1 MTSKAPERGL
11 VRHGT
16 RLRAIGVAGAA
27 SLLAAGVVAATGT
40 IGAAAAPGPARTV
53 IAGSH
58 PSWATAAALVSG
70 RLLTGRVTANVYLA
84 PRNGA
89 GLDSIA
95 TAVSTP
101 GNALY
106 RKYLTNSQ
114 LLSEFAPTQAQAA
127 AVEHWLT
134 GSGMSV
140 AKVVGGI
147 GGYVQATG
155 SIKAA
160 ATAFGVTFGSYR
172 LGSKIVRATEQAA
185 SAPAAVAADVLTV
198 TGLDT
203 APGFMRPME
212 KLPPP
217 PQNYFVAPNCS
228 SFYGQKLA
236 RVVPGTKTAIPA
248 AYGRT
253 QPWTNCG
260 YTMSQIR
267 GAYHVGSSGG
277 TGKGVTVAVVD
288 AYAAPTMLK
297 DANEYAKVTGDK
309 GFRPG
314 QYKQVLLGGKID
326 YQFTA
331 PDECDAAGWYGE
343 ETLDVEAVHGMAPD
357 ANVTYVGARSCQDI
371 DLSTAD
377 AYIVNHHTADIVNNS
392 WGAPYNTTTA
402 QPLYDFIF
410 KAGAAEGIGFFFSS
424 GDNGYEDPAYED
436 PGSSKIQVDFPT
448 SSPWVTSVGGTSLAI
463 GKNKNYEFET
473 GWGTELDP
481 LASSGTWAFNPP
493 GTVARLQFWYAGS
506 AGGGVSTA
514 YTQPSYQKGVVPAAL
529 ARDVPQGK
537 AAGPMRVV
545 PDVSALADPSTG
557 MLVGETLYGTDKQPH
572 KTAFYLSRIGGT
584 SVASPIFSGIEADAS
599 QAAGHPLGFANPLIY
614 SLDKANSATRAF
626 NDVTD
631 KPFGSRKLAEV
642 RSNYTDPSNK
652 VGPLVTYLRT
662 LGYNGV
668 GVSKLSAV
676 KGYDDDTGVGS
687 PDFYIQAVKS
697 VKQALR

>member
-1 MTSKAPERGL
+1 MTA
-11 VRHGT
+11 T
-16 RLRAIGVAGAA
+16 TTAGAA
-27 SLLAAGVVAATGT
+27 ATP
-40 IGAAAAPGPARTV
+40 APPRSV

-58 PSWATAAALVSG
+58 PSWATAQALVSG
-70 RLLTGRVTANVYLA
+70 SPAGQVTANVYLA
-84 PRNGA
+84 PRNA
-89 GLDSIA
+89 AELDRIA

-101 GNALY
+101 GTALY

-114 LLSEFAPTQAQAA
+114 LLSEFAPTSGQIA

-140 AKVVGGI
+140 AKVVTGI
-147 GGYVQATG
+147 GGYVKATG
-155 SIKAA
+155 SLRSAA
-160 ATAFGVTFGSYR
+160 AAFSVTFGSYR
-172 LGSKIVRATEQAA
+172 LGNKTVRAPEQAA
-185 SAPAAVAADVLTV
+185 SAPAAVAADVLAV

-203 APGFMRPME
+203 APGFMRPQE

-217 PQNYFVAPNCS
+217 PQNYFVAPTCNS
-228 SFYGQKLA
+228 YYGQKLA
-236 RVVPGTKTAIPA
+236 HVVAGTKIAIPA
-248 AYGRT
+248 AYGKA

-260 YTMSQIR
+260 YKMSQVR
-267 GAYHVGSSGG
+267 GAYHVGSSGK

-288 AYAAPTMLK
+288 AYASPTMLK
-297 DANEYAKVTGDK
+297 DANEYATVTGDK
-309 GFRPG
+309 AFKAG

-331 PDECDAAGWYGE
+331 PNECDAAGWYGE
-343 ETLDVEAVHGMAPD
+343 ESLDVESVHGMAPD
-357 ANVTYVGARSCQDI
+357 ANVTYVGAVSCQDI
-371 DLSTAD
+371 DLSTAL

-402 QPLYDFIF
+402 QHLYDFIF

-424 GDNGYEDPAYED
+424 GDNGYEDPAYQD
-436 PGSSKIQVDFPT
+436 SGSTKIQVDFPT

-463 GKNKNYEFET
+463 GKNSNYEFET

-481 LASSGTWAFNPP
+481 LASSGKWLFNPP
-493 GTVARLQFWYAGS
+493 GTLADLQGWYDGS
-506 AGGGVSTA
+506 GGGGVSTA
-514 YTQPSYQKGVVPAAL
+514 YAQPAYQKGVVPTKL
-529 ARDVPQGK
+529 AEDVPQGK
-537 AAGPMRVV
+537 AKGAMRVI

-557 MLVGETLYGTDKQPH
+557 ILVGETLYGTVKQPH
-572 KTAFYLSRIGGT
+572 KTKFYLSRIGGT
-584 SVASPIFSGIEADAS
+584 SLATPIFAGIEADAS

-614 SLDKANSATRAF
+614 SLDKSNKSTKAF

-631 KPFGSRKLAEV
+631 HPLGSRFLAEV
-642 RSNYTDPSNK
+642 RSNYSDPYNK

-668 GVSKLSAV
+668 GASKLSAV
-676 KGYDDDTGVGS
+676 KGYDESTGVGS

-697 VKQALR
+697 MK

>member
-1 MTSKAPERGL
+1 M
-11 VRHGT
+11 
-16 RLRAIGVAGAA
+16 GVAGAA
-27 SLLAAGVVAATGT
+27 SLLAVGVVAATGT
-40 IGAAAAPGPARTV
+40 IGAAAAPGPARSA

-58 PSWATAAALVSG
+58 PSWATAQALVSD
-70 RLLTGRVTANVYLA
+70 RLLTGKVTANVYLA

-89 GLDSIA
+89 ELDSIA

-106 RKYLTNSQ
+106 GKYLTNSQ
-114 LLSEFAPTQAQAA
+114 LLSEFAPTDAQAA

-155 SIKAA
+155 SVKAA

-172 LGSKIVRATEQAA
+172 LDGKIVRAPEQAA
-185 SAPAAVAADVLTV
+185 SAPAAVAADVLAV

-203 APGFMRPME
+203 APAFMHPME

-217 PQNYFVAPNCS
+217 PQNYFVAPTCS
-228 SFYGQKLA
+228 SYYGQKLA
-236 RVVPGTKTAIPA
+236 KVVAGTKTAIPA

-267 GAYHVGSSGG
+267 GAYHVGSSGA

-314 QYKQVLLGGKID
+314 QYKQVLLGGNID

-331 PDECDAAGWYGE
+331 PNECDAAGWYGE
-343 ETLDVEAVHGMAPD
+343 EALDVEAVHGMAPD
-357 ANVTYVGARSCQDI
+357 ANVTYVGARSCEDI

-481 LASSGTWAFNPP
+481 LASSGQWAFNPP
-493 GTVARLQFWYAGS
+493 GTVARLQFWYDGS
-506 AGGGVSTA
+506 SGGGVSTA

-537 AAGPMRVV
+537 ATGPMRVV

-614 SLDKANSATRAF
+614 SLDKANKTTRAF

-668 GVSKLSAV
+668 GASKLSAV
-676 KGYDDDTGVGS
+676 NGYDDATGVGS

-697 VKQALR
+697 VN